1 MGTNITIATSR
12 GVEDG
17 DVEVERVGS
26 LVVESLLMMDIDDQE
41 GSKTALK
48 VHVQVTDAK
57 LATSKDVFVKA

>member
-1 MGTNITIATSR
+1 M
-12 GVEDG
+12 
-17 DVEVERVGS
+17 EVERVGS